1 VINYQPHEVCFGA
14 MPQDTPRYRQIA
26 AELRSAI
33 GQGEYPPG
41 ARLPGENALM
51 QEYGVARMTA
61 RQALAVLISEGLA
74 VSRKGAGVFVRTFR
88 PIIRNGITR
97 LASERWASGESI
109 WTADIEDRSL
119 TVDQIRVGEAAPP
132 DRVAFALELE
142 PPETVIQRSRRFV
155 LDGKPVLLSVS
166 YLPSKIAKGTPI
178 AQENTGPGGI
188 YARLRDLGHA
198 PARFREDLRA
208 RMPSEAEAAQL
219 ALDPA
224 TPVVDITRIAY
235 SEVGGPVEL
244 NEMTADGASYIF
256 RYSFDG

>member
-1 VINYQPHEVCFGA
+1 

-33 GQGEYPPG
+33 ERGDYPAG

-88 PIIRNGITR
+88 PIIRDGIAR
-97 LASERWASGESI
+97 LAAEGWASGRSI
-109 WTADIEDRSL
+109 WSADAEDRAV
-119 TVDQIRVGEAAPP
+119 TVDEIRVDEAVPP
-132 DRVAFALELE
+132 DHVVVALELE
-142 PPETVIQRSRRFV
+142 PAETVIKRSRRFS

-166 YLPSKIAKGTPI
+166 YLPSAIAKGTQI
-178 AQENTGPGGI
+178 AQENPGPGGI

-198 PARFREDLRA
+198 PVKFREDLRS
-208 RMPSEAEAAQL
+208 RMPSEIEIARL

-224 TPVVDITRIAY
+224 TPVIDIARIAY
-235 SEVGGPVEL
+235 SENGHAVEL
-244 NEMTADGASYIF
+244 NEMTADAASYIF
-256 RYSFDG
+256 RYSFDA